1 MMAFFTKILGRSWL
15 GRVYKV
21 DKPLFFI
28 LVLFFSGTIGFNLL
42 KLQTT
47 PFFLWGMYSLKM
59 PETATYPYFQIT
71 YNHGRVLNLRH
82 TWNEPQKTYLYGP
95 LGRYVYDKGDAS
107 ADPFTI
113 YMETVWRKKHP
124 RFAGLTQGLTMTQN
138 ELDRYPSWLRSYVST
153 VTGVA
158 VDEVTVLQ
166 KRVSFDAS
174 GAPVEVSSDTVLHFI
189 DGRRPAH
196 P

>member
-1 MMAFFTKILGRSWL
+1 MAAFFTKILGRSWL

-28 LVLFFSGTIGFNLL
+28 LALFFSATIGFNLL

-47 PFFLWGMYSLKM
+47 PFFLWGMYSLKV
-59 PETATYPYFQIT
+59 PESATYPYLQVT
-71 YNHGRVLNLRH
+71 YDHGQVLNLRH

-95 LGRYVYDKGDAS
+95 LGRYVYDKADAS

-113 YMETVWRKKHP
+113 YMETWRKKHP
-124 RFAGLTQGLTMTQN
+124 RFAGLAQGLTMTQN
-138 ELDRYPSWLRSYVST
+138 DLDRYPAWLRSYVST
-153 VTGVA
+153 VTGTSVG
-158 VDEVTVLQ
+158 EITVLQ
-166 KRVSFDAS
+166 KRVSFGAS
-174 GAPVEVSSDTVLHFI
+174 GAPVEVSSDTVLHI
-189 DGRRPAH
+189 DRRRPSH